1 MNVEIVITWYNGKPT
16 GLWYDD
22 RLLWET
28 KEVVI
33 KTNLLKTIVV
43 LPLLEA
49 IKYTAIL
56 INGLTADRLFVILE
70 VIKIK
75 IAELNKLKL
84 ENIRTDL
91 DNEVGNLFDKDW

>member
-1 MNVEIVITWYNGKPT
+1 MNVEIVITWYNGKPA
-16 GLWYDD
+16 GLWYDSK
-22 RLLWET
+22 LLWET
-28 KEVVI
+28 EEVVI
-33 KTNLLKTIVV
+33 ETNLLKTIVV
-43 LPLLEA
+43 LPFLEA
-49 IKYTAIL
+49 IKYTVIL

-84 ENIRTDL
+84 ENIGTDL